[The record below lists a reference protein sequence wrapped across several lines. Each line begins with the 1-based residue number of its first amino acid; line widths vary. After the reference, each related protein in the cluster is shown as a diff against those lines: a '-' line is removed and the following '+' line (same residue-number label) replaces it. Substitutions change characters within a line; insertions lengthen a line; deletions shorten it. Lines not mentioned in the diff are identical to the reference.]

1 VLTVDEKAAELL
13 KPMTN
18 KQRAELHRLCELV
31 GCPEAFMENF
41 SEGEAAEV
49 ITRLLAEA
57 DRAKL
62 KPVVSSHDNDPFA
75 FEP

>member
-1 VLTVDEKAAELL
+1 
-13 KPMTN
+13 MTN

-31 GCPEAFMENF
+31 GCPEAFMENS
-41 SEGEAAEV
+41 SEGEAAEVV

-62 KPVVSSHDNDPFA
+62 KPVVSSHDDDPFA